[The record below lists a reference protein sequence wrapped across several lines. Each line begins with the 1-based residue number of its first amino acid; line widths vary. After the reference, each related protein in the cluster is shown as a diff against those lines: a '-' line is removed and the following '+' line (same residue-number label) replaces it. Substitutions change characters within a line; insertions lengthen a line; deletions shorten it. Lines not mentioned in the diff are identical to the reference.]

1 MTLDEPVSSAQAN
14 AAPLV
19 LLPQEL
25 EERIPLSQPQ
35 ASEDGVTVSWC
46 QSL

>member
-19 LLPQEL
+19 LLPEEL
-25 EERIPLSQPQ
+25 GERIPLGIPLGKGSP
-35 ASEDGVTVSWC
+35 G
-46 QSL
+46 L